1 MNTATMP
8 AHAAPIPDE
17 ELSPEGRYAVRLVIA
32 CVVLGFS
39 CILGGIIGQRIVR
52 RTCLM
57 ASSLVAAAAGTFFYN
72 RLLGAGPGNGLTIS
86 VETRDVDFGG
96 RARGA
101 AAGEGQTA

>member
-17 ELSPEGRYAVRLVIA
+17 ELSPEGRHAVRLVIA

-39 CILGGIIGQRIVR
+39 CILGGIIGR

-72 RLLGAGPGNGLTIS
+72 RPLGAGPGNGLTIS
-86 VETRDVDFGG
+86 AETRDVDFGG